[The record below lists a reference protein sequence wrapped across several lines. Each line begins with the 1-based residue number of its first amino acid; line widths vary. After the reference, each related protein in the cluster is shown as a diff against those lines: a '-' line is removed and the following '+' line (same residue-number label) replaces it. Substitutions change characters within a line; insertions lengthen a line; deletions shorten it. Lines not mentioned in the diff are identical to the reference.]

1 MATKITG
8 TPTLEQLETEL
19 KKELYKNTYGK
30 VLRSTVFALLVVAAA
45 AVLIAMMVFP
55 VYQLRG
61 SSMAETLND
70 GDIVV
75 AVKGASYKAGNIIAF
90 YYNNNLLV
98 KRVIATSGDWVD
110 IDEAGTVF
118 VNGEA
123 LQEPYVSRQERGE
136 CEIEF
141 PYQVPEGRCFV
152 LGDHREVSIDSRNKS
167 IGCISNELVEGRIIL
182 RVWPLSG
189 KKIF

>member
-1 MATKITG
+1 MAAKITG
-8 TPTLEQLETEL
+8 TPTLEQLEAEL
-19 KKELYKNTYGK
+19 KKELYKKNYGK
-30 VLRSTVFALLVVAAA
+30 ALRSTIFALLVVAAV

-61 SSMAETLND
+61 STMAETLND

-75 AVKGASYKAGNIIAF
+75 AVKGSSYKAGNIIAF

-110 IDEAGTVF
+110 IDEAGNVF
-118 VNGEA
+118 VNGE
-123 LQEPYVSRQERGE
+123 LLSEPYVSARMRGE

-141 PYQVPEGRCFV
+141 PYQVPDGRCFV